1 MAVAIFNKGI
11 FDLSTIPNFQITMKR
26 EQKPATRAQAH
37 GVGGLFISLY
47 IDKASLVDDI
57 ILE

>member
-1 MAVAIFNKGI
+1 MKG
-11 FDLSTIPNFQITMKR
+11 KR
-26 EQKPATRAQAH
+26 ETNPATRAQAH